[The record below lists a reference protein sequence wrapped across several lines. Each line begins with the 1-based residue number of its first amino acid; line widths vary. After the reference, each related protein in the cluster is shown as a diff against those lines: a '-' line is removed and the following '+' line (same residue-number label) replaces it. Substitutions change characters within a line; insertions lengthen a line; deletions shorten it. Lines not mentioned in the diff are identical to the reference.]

1 MVARDRN
8 VAMAAKQAALRA
20 FGARLQ
26 TARSAKELTQETVA
40 NGLGVSSQT
49 VRNWEAGRT
58 EPSRYYKERLAA
70 LYSKSVE
77 WFYEDEVDRYD
88 PEPKGSPQ
96 ENLEPDPDSTYE
108 EDMAFIESIP
118 SLAFRGVEGDL
129 TPEQARTVRTL
140 IEVMRAQKQ
149 QDQET

>member
-1 MVARDRN
+1 
-8 VAMAAKQAALRA
+8 MASLAEKLKQARLESDLTLEQVADALNTSYPTIWRY
-20 FGARLQ
+20 
-26 TARSAKELTQETVA
+26 
-40 NGLGVSSQT
+40 
-49 VRNWEAGRT
+49 EAGQRN
-58 EPSRYYKERLAA
+58 PSGPTLHALAS
-70 LYSKSVE
+70 LYGRAMD
-77 WFYEDEVDRYD
+77 WFFGEEDE
-88 PEPKGSPQ
+88 ES
-96 ENLEPDPDSTYE
+96 LTSEPDPDSTYE